1 MCGLTFLGVW
11 GGIRLQQ
18 RFLRNYLHLKLFGY
32 DDGMDPPVWED
43 PETKKVLLSGRDPIE
58 DQGKRERIKRA
69 SHVRSP
75 IHVQDQLHIFLSN
88 SLPQDGCFFSVFFVT
103 TMTWW
108 IGLKIYN
115 GFLLTLRGDDKH
127 QTDSGMYG
135 LTFASYNLILGG
147 LFTFVCDWY
156 TLVAIVDQML
166 QSVHNGATKS
176 DRNNGYLAYADT
188 GSVTVRSKAGNIMN
202 TTLAEAGGETKD
214 KSNGCLSKKNGS
226 GTSND
231 AAPTPPPPPGTFN
244 ERTAERLRSWASW
257 WHLNRVVATRAVL
270 LVGWPTVCVAY
281 LVNYF
286 KIMRALSGDPEAGV
300 TVGESLWSRESNT
313 EFARSKHRSN
323 PSEATRSHDPHHSA
337 IV

>member
-1 MCGLTFLGVW
+1 MTAW
-11 GGIRLQQ
+11 IRPFGKIPRRKKCSCQVGT
-18 RFLRNYLHLKLFGY
+18 RLKTR
-32 DDGMDPPVWED
+32 V
-43 PETKKVLLSGRDPIE
+43 S
-58 DQGKRERIKRA
+58 ERIKRA

-188 GSVTVRSKAGNIMN
+188 GSVTVRSKAVNQGGEIGYKLN

-214 KSNGCLSKKNGS
+214 KSAAKKNGS

-231 AAPTPPPPPGTFN
+231 AAPTQPPPPGTFN